1 MFLHRVKKK
10 LIIQR
15 LKNLYHKIEI
25 HQLTLLYFLFAWLG
39 GYLKWYLSTLMIVC
53 LHELCHLMM
62 AYYFR
67 FEIEKIVVLP
77 FGAYLSLHDFY
88 FHSIWQE
95 ICVVAA
101 GPCSHFFI
109 WIMIQNFTQGI
120 YQDYL
125 LTMNM
130 FVFAFNLLPIYPLD
144 GSRVIGLLLQSIMD
158 LKKSLFLQLKISV
171 FVYSFLFAFYIQTN
185 TVVILSYLLLQQFYL
200 YKFIPDYLRRYYSQ
214 IPTFS
219 QKRKS
224 VVHDRF
230 VYRRGYQNYYFIN
243 GYLSDEKERM
253 FDLLENIKK

>member
-1 MFLHRVKKK
+1 
-10 LIIQR
+10 
-15 LKNLYHKIEI
+15 
-25 HQLTLLYFLFAWLG
+25 
-39 GYLKWYLSTLMIVC
+39 
-53 LHELCHLMM
+53 
-62 AYYFR
+62 
-67 FEIEKIVVLP
+67 
-77 FGAYLSLHDFY
+77 
-88 FHSIWQE
+88 
-95 ICVVAA
+95 
-101 GPCSHFFI
+101 
-109 WIMIQNFTQGI
+109 MIQNFTQGI

-144 GSRVIGLLLQSIMD
+144 GSRVIGLVLQSIMD

-224 VVHDRF
+224 VVHDHF